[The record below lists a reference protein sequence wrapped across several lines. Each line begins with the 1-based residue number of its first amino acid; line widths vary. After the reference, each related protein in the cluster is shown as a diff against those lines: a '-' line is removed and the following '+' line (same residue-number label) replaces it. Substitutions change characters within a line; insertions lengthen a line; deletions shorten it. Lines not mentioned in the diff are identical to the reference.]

1 MARTLRSVII
11 AFAVLIVVVLAA
23 SGIALAWFWRERRQ
37 VRELLS
43 AEKGQPTE
51 VVLKRMLRQRVHRD
65 ELAAVLF
72 SREAVLEAT
81 PLPVLI
87 LDGEGRVVRVN
98 AAARVALGGVDIG
111 GLAAELAPELG
122 HAISGVLSG
131 PPVDQVEMVAG
142 AERRV
147 WLAHLRS
154 HPDADGRA
162 AVAVLVDVTEDV
174 DFREA
179 RRLFSAAV
187 SHELRTPLQRIVG
200 LVDTLALP
208 LSDGERAE
216 LVQAA
221 EHEVQRMRELVD
233 EMLLLAALD
242 RGQAALSEGDCDA
255 SAVAERVV
263 ASRVVRARQSGMT
276 LRIDAAAGLRVPI
289 GEQLLE
295 VVIGNVVDNALKY
308 AGSGAEVEVGVRGR
322 AGEVE
327 IAVSDTGVGIA
338 PEHLPHVFER
348 FFRGEQ
354 ARSSPGSGLGLAV
367 VKHIV
372 EAHGGRARA
381 ESRAGEGAVGA
392 PRAPRGLRRQ
402 RVVTRDALE
411 RGRGGLGRVDR
422 LLEPVVQRLRAHDL
436 ERLGSRGEE
445 PRERIA
451 DELVALV
458 LERVEVGDLGL
469 EVRAPPEALDGVGEP
484 LAGMQDE
491 SRLRACAL
499 GDRLDADQLEL
510 GRGLLDR
517 VADVVERA
525 REREQVLAWHRR
537 REGAVQR
544 GVELARDA
552 VALVLRGPDARDA
565 VAGLGEPVVQ
575 LGAEAAHV
583 HQVARRVVEEIEDD
597 ACGSPED
604 HAFSRRFGREAVP
617 DAEVRLEVAVGRLVV
632 DLLAQLAHAHVD
644 GAVARAVRDVPDA
657 LLQLVPAHR
666 LAGVLGEH
674 EQQPELGR
682 RQHGIVPL
690 AAVVD
695 EERALLVRD
704 RSAARAP
711 RSGPGASATG
721 AIWLRLSAACT
732 RATSSRMPKGLA
744 R

>member
-1 MARTLRSVII
+1 MQEAGRYGAYPLPVIVGL
-11 AFAVLIVVVLAA
+11 AVLTVVVLAA
-23 SGIALAWFWRERRQ
+23 SGAAVAWFWRERTR
-37 VRELLS
+37 VRELLA
-43 AEKGQPTE
+43 AEAGQPTE

-72 SREAVLEAT
+72 SREAVLEAA

-87 LDGEGRVVRVN
+87 LDREGRVVRVN
-98 AAARVALGGVDIG
+98 AAARVAFGGVDIG
-111 GLAAELAPELG
+111 GFAAELAPELG
-122 HAISGVLSG
+122 HAVSGVLSG

-242 RGQAALSEGDCDA
+242 RGQAALSEGDCDV
-255 SAVAERVV
+255 SAVAQRVV
-263 ASRVVRARQSGMT
+263 ASRVQRARQSGMT
-276 LRIDAAAGLRVPI
+276 LRVDAAGGLRVPI

-308 AGSGAEVEVGVRGR
+308 AGDGAEVEVGVRGR

-354 ARSSPGSGLGLAV
+354 SRSSPGSGLGLAV

-381 ESRAGEGAVGA
+381 ESRAGEGAVV
-392 PRAPRGLRRQ
+392 R
-402 RVVTRDALE
+402 
-411 RGRGGLGRVDR
+411 
-422 LLEPVVQRLRAHDL
+422 
-436 ERLGSRGEE
+436 
-445 PRERIA
+445 
-451 DELVALV
+451 LV
-458 LERVEVGDLGL
+458 L
-469 EVRAPPEALDGVGEP
+469 PEA
-484 LAGMQDE
+484 
-491 SRLRACAL
+491 S
-499 GDRLDADQLEL
+499 
-510 GRGLLDR
+510 
-517 VADVVERA
+517 VVS
-525 REREQVLAWHRR
+525 
-537 REGAVQR
+537 
-544 GVELARDA
+544 
-552 VALVLRGPDARDA
+552 
-565 VAGLGEPVVQ
+565 
-575 LGAEAAHV
+575 
-583 HQVARRVVEEIEDD
+583 
-597 ACGSPED
+597 GS
-604 HAFSRRFGREAVP
+604 
-617 DAEVRLEVAVGRLVV
+617 
-632 DLLAQLAHAHVD
+632 
-644 GAVARAVRDVPDA
+644 
-657 LLQLVPAHR
+657 
-666 LAGVLGEH
+666 
-674 EQQPELGR
+674 
-682 RQHGIVPL
+682 
-690 AAVVD
+690 
-695 EERALLVRD
+695 
-704 RSAARAP
+704 
-711 RSGPGASATG
+711 
-721 AIWLRLSAACT
+721 
-732 RATSSRMPKGLA
+732 
-744 R
+744 

>member
-1 MARTLRSVII
+1 MVIGLAVLAIAALGAAGFALLRLLRERSTVRTL
-11 AFAVLIVVVLAA
+11 LAA
-23 SGIALAWFWRERRQ
+23 EQ
-37 VRELLS
+37 
-43 AEKGQPTE
+43 GQPTE
-51 VVLKRMLRQRVHRD
+51 VVLKRILRQRVHRD

-72 SREAVLEAT
+72 SREAVLEAS

-87 LDGEGRVVRVN
+87 VDGQGRVARVN

-111 GLAAELAPELG
+111 APASDLAPELG
-122 HAISGVLSG
+122 RAVAGVLSG

-242 RGQAALSEGDCDA
+242 RGQAALNEGDCDA

-263 ASRVVRARQSGMT
+263 AARVARARHSGMT
-276 LRIDAAAGLRVPI
+276 LRIDAAEGLRVPI

-308 AGSGAEVEVGVRGR
+308 AGEGAEVEVSVRGR

-327 IAVSDTGVGIA
+327 VAVSDTGVGIA

-354 ARSSPGSGLGLAV
+354 SRSSPGSGLGLAV

-381 ESRAGEGAVGA
+381 ESRAGEGAVV
-392 PRAPRGLRRQ
+392 R
-402 RVVTRDALE
+402 
-411 RGRGGLGRVDR
+411 
-422 LLEPVVQRLRAHDL
+422 
-436 ERLGSRGEE
+436 
-445 PRERIA
+445 
-451 DELVALV
+451 LV
-458 LERVEVGDLGL
+458 L
-469 EVRAPPEALDGVGEP
+469 PEA
-484 LAGMQDE
+484 
-491 SRLRACAL
+491 
-499 GDRLDADQLEL
+499 
-510 GRGLLDR
+510 
-517 VADVVERA
+517 VV
-525 REREQVLAWHRR
+525 VN
-537 REGAVQR
+537 
-544 GVELARDA
+544 
-552 VALVLRGPDARDA
+552 
-565 VAGLGEPVVQ
+565 
-575 LGAEAAHV
+575 
-583 HQVARRVVEEIEDD
+583 
-597 ACGSPED
+597 
-604 HAFSRRFGREAVP
+604 
-617 DAEVRLEVAVGRLVV
+617 
-632 DLLAQLAHAHVD
+632 
-644 GAVARAVRDVPDA
+644 
-657 LLQLVPAHR
+657 
-666 LAGVLGEH
+666 
-674 EQQPELGR
+674 
-682 RQHGIVPL
+682 
-690 AAVVD
+690 
-695 EERALLVRD
+695 
-704 RSAARAP
+704 
-711 RSGPGASATG
+711 AS
-721 AIWLRLSAACT
+721 
-732 RATSSRMPKGLA
+732 
-744 R
+744 

>member
-11 AFAVLIVVVLAA
+11 GLAVLAIVALAA
-23 SGIALAWFWRERRQ
+23 SGIAVAWFWRERGQ
-37 VRELLS
+37 VRELLA

-122 HAISGVLSG
+122 HAIVGVLSG

-276 LRIDAAAGLRVPI
+276 LRVDAAAGLRVPI

-308 AGSGAEVEVGVRGR
+308 AGGGAEVEVGVRGR

-381 ESRAGEGAVGA
+381 ESRAGEGAVV
-392 PRAPRGLRRQ
+392 R
-402 RVVTRDALE
+402 
-411 RGRGGLGRVDR
+411 
-422 LLEPVVQRLRAHDL
+422 
-436 ERLGSRGEE
+436 
-445 PRERIA
+445 
-451 DELVALV
+451 LV
-458 LERVEVGDLGL
+458 L
-469 EVRAPPEALDGVGEP
+469 PEA
-484 LAGMQDE
+484 
-491 SRLRACAL
+491 S
-499 GDRLDADQLEL
+499 
-510 GRGLLDR
+510 
-517 VADVVERA
+517 VVS
-525 REREQVLAWHRR
+525 
-537 REGAVQR
+537 
-544 GVELARDA
+544 
-552 VALVLRGPDARDA
+552 
-565 VAGLGEPVVQ
+565 
-575 LGAEAAHV
+575 
-583 HQVARRVVEEIEDD
+583 
-597 ACGSPED
+597 GS
-604 HAFSRRFGREAVP
+604 
-617 DAEVRLEVAVGRLVV
+617 
-632 DLLAQLAHAHVD
+632 
-644 GAVARAVRDVPDA
+644 
-657 LLQLVPAHR
+657 
-666 LAGVLGEH
+666 
-674 EQQPELGR
+674 
-682 RQHGIVPL
+682 
-690 AAVVD
+690 
-695 EERALLVRD
+695 
-704 RSAARAP
+704 
-711 RSGPGASATG
+711 
-721 AIWLRLSAACT
+721 
-732 RATSSRMPKGLA
+732 
-744 R
+744 

>member
-1 MARTLRSVII
+1 MVIGLVVLTLVVI
-11 AFAVLIVVVLAA
+11 AFSGYAVARL
-23 SGIALAWFWRERRQ
+23 WRERGQ
-37 VRELLS
+37 VRALLE
-43 AEKGQPTE
+43 AEDGQPTE

-87 LDGEGRVVRVN
+87 LDGDGRIARVN
-98 AAARVALGGVDIG
+98 ASARVALGGVDIG
-111 GLAAELAPELG
+111 GSAADLAPELG
-122 HAISGVLSG
+122 QAVMGVLSG

-154 HPDADGRA
+154 HPDADRRA

-255 SAVAERVV
+255 SAIAEHVV
-263 ASRVVRARQSGMT
+263 ASRVARARQNGMS
-276 LRIDAAAGLRVPI
+276 LRVDAAPGLRVPI
-289 GEQLLE
+289 GDQLLE

-308 AGSGAEVEVGVRGR
+308 AGEGAEVEVGVRGR

-354 ARSSPGSGLGLAV
+354 SRSSPGSGLGLAV

-381 ESRAGEGAVGA
+381 ESRAGEGAVV
-392 PRAPRGLRRQ
+392 R
-402 RVVTRDALE
+402 
-411 RGRGGLGRVDR
+411 
-422 LLEPVVQRLRAHDL
+422 
-436 ERLGSRGEE
+436 
-445 PRERIA
+445 
-451 DELVALV
+451 LV
-458 LERVEVGDLGL
+458 L
-469 EVRAPPEALDGVGEP
+469 PEA
-484 LAGMQDE
+484 
-491 SRLRACAL
+491 S
-499 GDRLDADQLEL
+499 
-510 GRGLLDR
+510 
-517 VADVVERA
+517 VVS
-525 REREQVLAWHRR
+525 
-537 REGAVQR
+537 
-544 GVELARDA
+544 
-552 VALVLRGPDARDA
+552 
-565 VAGLGEPVVQ
+565 
-575 LGAEAAHV
+575 
-583 HQVARRVVEEIEDD
+583 
-597 ACGSPED
+597 GS
-604 HAFSRRFGREAVP
+604 
-617 DAEVRLEVAVGRLVV
+617 
-632 DLLAQLAHAHVD
+632 
-644 GAVARAVRDVPDA
+644 
-657 LLQLVPAHR
+657 
-666 LAGVLGEH
+666 
-674 EQQPELGR
+674 
-682 RQHGIVPL
+682 
-690 AAVVD
+690 
-695 EERALLVRD
+695 
-704 RSAARAP
+704 
-711 RSGPGASATG
+711 
-721 AIWLRLSAACT
+721 
-732 RATSSRMPKGLA
+732 
-744 R
+744 

>member
-1 MARTLRSVII
+1 VVIGL
-11 AFAVLIVVVLAA
+11 AVLAIVVLAA
-23 SGIALAWFWRERRQ
+23 AAYVVARLLRERSR
-37 VRELLS
+37 VRALLA
-43 AEKGQPTE
+43 AESGQPTE

-72 SREAVLEAT
+72 SREAVLEAS

-87 LDGEGRVVRVN
+87 LDGLGRVARVN

-111 GLAAELAPELG
+111 APASELAPELG
-122 HAISGVLSG
+122 RAVAGVLSG

-242 RGQAALSEGDCDA
+242 RGQAALNAGACDA

-263 ASRVVRARQSGMT
+263 EARVARARHSGMT
-276 LRIDAAAGLRVPI
+276 LRVDAAEGLRVPI

-308 AGSGAEVEVGVRGR
+308 AGEGAEVEVRVRGR

-327 IAVSDTGVGIA
+327 VAVSDTGVGIA

-354 ARSSPGSGLGLAV
+354 SRSSPGSGLGLAV

-381 ESRAGEGAVGA
+381 ESRAGEGAVV
-392 PRAPRGLRRQ
+392 R
-402 RVVTRDALE
+402 
-411 RGRGGLGRVDR
+411 
-422 LLEPVVQRLRAHDL
+422 
-436 ERLGSRGEE
+436 
-445 PRERIA
+445 
-451 DELVALV
+451 LV
-458 LERVEVGDLGL
+458 L
-469 EVRAPPEALDGVGEP
+469 PEA
-484 LAGMQDE
+484 
-491 SRLRACAL
+491 S
-499 GDRLDADQLEL
+499 
-510 GRGLLDR
+510 
-517 VADVVERA
+517 VVS
-525 REREQVLAWHRR
+525 
-537 REGAVQR
+537 
-544 GVELARDA
+544 
-552 VALVLRGPDARDA
+552 
-565 VAGLGEPVVQ
+565 
-575 LGAEAAHV
+575 
-583 HQVARRVVEEIEDD
+583 
-597 ACGSPED
+597 GS
-604 HAFSRRFGREAVP
+604 
-617 DAEVRLEVAVGRLVV
+617 
-632 DLLAQLAHAHVD
+632 
-644 GAVARAVRDVPDA
+644 
-657 LLQLVPAHR
+657 
-666 LAGVLGEH
+666 
-674 EQQPELGR
+674 
-682 RQHGIVPL
+682 
-690 AAVVD
+690 
-695 EERALLVRD
+695 
-704 RSAARAP
+704 
-711 RSGPGASATG
+711 
-721 AIWLRLSAACT
+721 
-732 RATSSRMPKGLA
+732 
-744 R
+744 

>member
-1 MARTLRSVII
+1 MVVGLV
-11 AFAVLIVVVLAA
+11 VLILLVIVA
-23 SGIALAWFWRERRQ
+23 SVYAVARLWRERTR
-37 VRELLS
+37 VRALLE
-43 AEKGQPTE
+43 AEDGQPTE

-87 LDGEGRVVRVN
+87 LDGAGRIARVN

-111 GLAAELAPELG
+111 GSAAELAPELG
-122 HAISGVLSG
+122 DAVAGVLSG

-154 HPDADGRA
+154 HPDADARA

-242 RGQAALSEGDCDA
+242 RGQAALAEGDCDA
-255 SAVAERVV
+255 SQVAERVV
-263 ASRVVRARQSGMT
+263 SSRVTRARQNGMT
-276 LRIDAAAGLRVPI
+276 LRVDAAPGLRVPI

-308 AGSGAEVEVGVRGR
+308 AGEGAEVEVGVRGR

-354 ARSSPGSGLGLAV
+354 SRSSPGSGLGLAV

-381 ESRAGEGAVGA
+381 ESRAGEGALVRLILPEA
-392 PRAPRGLRRQ
+392 S
-402 RVVTRDALE
+402 VVT
-411 RGRGGLGRVDR
+411 
-422 LLEPVVQRLRAHDL
+422 
-436 ERLGSRGEE
+436 
-445 PRERIA
+445 
-451 DELVALV
+451 
-458 LERVEVGDLGL
+458 
-469 EVRAPPEALDGVGEP
+469 
-484 LAGMQDE
+484 
-491 SRLRACAL
+491 
-499 GDRLDADQLEL
+499 
-510 GRGLLDR
+510 
-517 VADVVERA
+517 
-525 REREQVLAWHRR
+525 
-537 REGAVQR
+537 
-544 GVELARDA
+544 
-552 VALVLRGPDARDA
+552 
-565 VAGLGEPVVQ
+565 
-575 LGAEAAHV
+575 
-583 HQVARRVVEEIEDD
+583 
-597 ACGSPED
+597 
-604 HAFSRRFGREAVP
+604 
-617 DAEVRLEVAVGRLVV
+617 
-632 DLLAQLAHAHVD
+632 
-644 GAVARAVRDVPDA
+644 
-657 LLQLVPAHR
+657 
-666 LAGVLGEH
+666 
-674 EQQPELGR
+674 
-682 RQHGIVPL
+682 
-690 AAVVD
+690 
-695 EERALLVRD
+695 
-704 RSAARAP
+704 
-711 RSGPGASATG
+711 
-721 AIWLRLSAACT
+721 
-732 RATSSRMPKGLA
+732 
-744 R
+744 